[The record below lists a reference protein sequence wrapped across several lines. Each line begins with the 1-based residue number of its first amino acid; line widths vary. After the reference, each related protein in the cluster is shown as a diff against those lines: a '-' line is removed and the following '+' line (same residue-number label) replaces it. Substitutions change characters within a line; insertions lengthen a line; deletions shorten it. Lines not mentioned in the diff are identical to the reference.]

1 MTLVLMVKYSCFQRN
16 DMTYEKKFCALCLI
30 DFMHF
35 FFVYNSLDNM
45 HLTSLFFLGEANV
58 ARCW

>member
-16 DMTYEKKFCALCLI
+16 DMTYEKKLC
-30 DFMHF
+30 
-35 FFVYNSLDNM
+35 SLDNM